1 MCRHR
6 SISGAA
12 LNETRISRMDIK
24 RFTSV
29 CAVAVA
35 FSVANA
41 LTVVAGSTAEAMS
54 SFDLPGNAR
63 IGRAKIWRLLLFCS
77 SALAISLLRARVPE
91 LQPLLEAATSR
102 RAGIVS
108 EARVQ

>member
-1 MCRHR
+1 
-6 SISGAA
+6 
-12 LNETRISRMDIK
+12 MDIK
-24 RFTSV
+24 QFTTV

-35 FSVANA
+35 FSIANVLA
-41 LTVVAGSTAEAMS
+41 VVADSAAGAMR

-63 IGRAKIWRLLLFCS
+63 IGSAKIWSLLLLCS
-77 SALAISLLRARVPE
+77 SALAVSLLRALVPE
-91 LQPLLEAATSR
+91 LQPLLEGSARR